1 MRKGGWFYRERRHM
15 YQLLADCIVQGKS
28 SKMEREGLLGKLVL
42 SATSVLKLLS
52 GRNMQSL

>member
-1 MRKGGWFYRERRHM
+1 M
-15 YQLLADCIVQGKS
+15 YQVLADCIVQGKS
-28 SKMEREGLLGKLVL
+28 SKMEREGLLGKLAL